1 MQSDLH
7 RTSYWSKLTDILCS
21 QGLGKYE
28 KNRTD
33 MYGILSPH
41 MEAAIANAKKLDKIN
56 AGKLPSAS
64 APGTKVYELVEKL
77 KPYLP
82 E

>member
-1 MQSDLH
+1 MSFSFMQSDLH

-21 QGLGKYE
+21 QGLGNYE

-56 AGKLPSAS
+56 AGKLTVLLFSSDYPPSTS
-64 APGTKVYELVEKL
+64 I
-77 KPYLP
+77 
-82 E
+82 